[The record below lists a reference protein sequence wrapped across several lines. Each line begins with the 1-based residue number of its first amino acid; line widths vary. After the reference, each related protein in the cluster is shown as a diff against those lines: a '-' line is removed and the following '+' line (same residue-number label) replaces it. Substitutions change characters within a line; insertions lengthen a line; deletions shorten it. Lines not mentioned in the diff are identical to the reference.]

1 MSIIY
6 DALKKTQ
13 GDVSPQ
19 TTPPAPDK
27 TARDNKESAP
37 GASKN
42 KFKLGPFFVLV
53 LIILIIAGFV
63 WFMPVLKNFAKDKN
77 VIQLAFSKLQGKS
90 KKKANT
96 IPSKKPLTIIEKIIP
111 ASLANLIK
119 SNSAVAESRFP
130 SLTLQGIFA
139 SEGDSWVIMNDQVL
153 KKGDKI
159 NDAQILDILPHEVK
173 LIFQGEGFSLI
184 LK

>member
-19 TTPPAPDK
+19 TIPPAPDK

-77 VIQLAFSKLQGKS
+77 VIQF
-90 KKKANT
+90 
-96 IPSKKPLTIIEKIIP
+96 KKPLSIVEKIIP
-111 ASLANLIK
+111 ASLTNLIK
-119 SNSAVAESRFP
+119 SSSAVAESRFP

-139 SEGDSWVIMNDQVL
+139 SEGDSWVVINDQVL

-159 NDAQILDILPHEVK
+159 NDAQIMNILPHEVK
-173 LIFQGEGFSLI
+173 LSFKGEDFSLI